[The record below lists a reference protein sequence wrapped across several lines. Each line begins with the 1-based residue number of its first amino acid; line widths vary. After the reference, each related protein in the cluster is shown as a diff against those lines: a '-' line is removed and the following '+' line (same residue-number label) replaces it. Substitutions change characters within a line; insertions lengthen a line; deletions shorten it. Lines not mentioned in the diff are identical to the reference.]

1 MLTILGLLNLLL
13 RALEFIIVIWVLM
26 SWLPGAQQSSLG
38 QLLGRISGLILNPL
52 RRFIPVIGIIDLT
65 PFVGLILLQAAEM
78 GLQAIARTMI

>member
-26 SWLPGAQQSSLG
+26 SWLPGAQHSSFG
-38 QLLGRISGLILNPL
+38 QLLGRVSGLILNTL
-52 RRFIPVIGIIDLT
+52 RRFIPTTGIIDLT
-65 PFVGLILLQAAEM
+65 PLVGLILLQAAEM